1 MSIATVVMFCVKGG
15 KESQFEAVLG
25 RVLESSSNASGF
37 VRCERSRVTGEPRRY
52 LLHEIWTD
60 GAVLDAHVNS
70 GYFEKFVEETSA
82 LLETKDVHVLE
93 PF

>member
-1 MSIATVVMFCVKGG
+1 MPIATVVMFYVRGG
-15 KESQFEAVLG
+15 KESQFEPALD

-37 VRCERSRVTGEPRRY
+37 VRCERYRVIGEPRRY

-60 GAVLDAHVNS
+60 AAVLDAHVKS
-70 GYFEKFVEETSA
+70 DYFEKFVEETSA
-82 LLETKDVHVLE
+82 LLETKEVHVLE